1 MRDPQLIVD
10 LFLNY
15 DCDLE
20 GKGIF
25 TSMCDDLSR
34 LAVTNQAL
42 TESTEQDSALKML
55 ALETLVDITDSMVQW
70 QRECAEG
77 KLDKPEATVRPTPY
91 FELGLLARPI

>member
-1 MRDPQLIVD
+1 MAGPSQVRDPQLIVD

-34 LAVTNQAL
+34 LAATNQAL
-42 TESTEQDSALKML
+42 TESTEQVGMPTCPHCLMHSEAP
-55 ALETLVDITDSMVQW
+55 
-70 QRECAEG
+70 REAPCDAPC
-77 KLDKPEATVRPTPY
+77 DAP
-91 FELGLLARPI
+91 

>member
-1 MRDPQLIVD
+1 MPPPFQPRRSHSVETRPGRLCPLPRPSQVRDPQLIVD

-34 LAVTNQAL
+34 LAATNQAL
-42 TESTEQDSALKML
+42 TESTEQAGVPTCPHRLMHSNAL
-55 ALETLVDITDSMVQW
+55 
-70 QRECAEG
+70 
-77 KLDKPEATVRPTPY
+77 
-91 FELGLLARPI
+91 

>member
-1 MRDPQLIVD
+1 MLVREPQLMVD

-34 LAVTNQAL
+34 LAL
-42 TESTEQDSALKML
+42 TIHVSIESRKDTFKK
-55 ALETLVDITDSMVQW
+55 VYIH
-70 QRECAEG
+70 
-77 KLDKPEATVRPTPY
+77 
-91 FELGLLARPI
+91 ARI

>member
-1 MRDPQLIVD
+1 MAGPSQVRDPQLIVD

-34 LAVTNQAL
+34 LAATNQAL
-42 TESTEQDSALKML
+42 TESTEQVGM
-55 ALETLVDITDSMVQW
+55 
-70 QRECAEG
+70 
-77 KLDKPEATVRPTPY
+77 PTCPHRLMHSKAPRDAPY
-91 FELGLLARPI
+91 DAHVTHHMMRV